1 MAKIEHFEDLKI
13 WKDAAEIAISIFKF
27 SMHGPLSKDF
37 GLKDQIRR
45 SAESIS
51 SNIAEGFEYN
61 NNKDF
66 IKFLRYSKGSAGE
79 LRSQLYIV
87 HSTGMMDAETYRTY
101 RKDLLEISKQISG
114 FIKYLKEH
122 KYTENKTREPK

>member
-1 MAKIEHFEDLKI
+1 VAKIEQFEDLKI
-13 WKDAAEIAISIFKF
+13 WKDAAEIGISIYKF
-27 SMHGPLSKDF
+27 SMSGPLSKDF

-87 HSTGMMDAETYRTY
+87 HSSGMMDKATYESY
-101 RKDLLEISKQISG
+101 RKELLEISRQIGG

-122 KYTENKTREPK
+122 KYTENKNHQ